1 MIQPK
6 ISEFVGNENSRKKV
20 VEWLVK
26 WSDGSKPLLLVGPPG
41 VGKTSFV
48 HALCREFDID
58 LIELNASDTR
68 NKNLLA
74 QVISPIFSNASLTG
88 KNFLLFLDE
97 MDGISNREDSGGLD
111 FLLDLFKE
119 PSIRVI
125 MAANKSNEAIKKISK
140 VSKTITFSPI
150 PPRLS
155 MLYLDKI
162 LRLQNSSMKVEDR
175 FAVVRNC
182 FGDIRSLLN
191 AAQVMKA
198 GYVTTKNPV
207 LDIDIEDMINQFFS
221 STTFED
227 ALDVV
232 QRADISY
239 SDPRFGQSSEDR
251 RRDILAA
258 FFSSIV
264 MSKIDVPTIT
274 LLLDRLSYLDVIL
287 SRSLVMRNWKIMR
300 YFPLILTKSL
310 FYESRNKYIRYNRY
324 SIGFDHMGI
333 FSRAQGLKKTLRI
346 LAQYFHT
353 SRSTFGSFYFEPLR
367 LILTRTAEYEN
378 LIRSTITSEKEADVM
393 VREISRT
400 EEIGRRQ
407 NLTTKYNIGSDAK

>member
-1 MIQPK
+1 MIHPQ

-20 VEWLVK
+20 MEWLAK

-74 QVISPIFSNASLTG
+74 QVIFPIFSNTSLTG

-97 MDGISNREDSGGLD
+97 IDGISNREDSGGLD
-111 FLLDLFKE
+111 FLLELFKE
-119 PSIRVI
+119 PSIRVV

-155 MLYLDKI
+155 MLYLDRI
-162 LRLQNSSMKVEDR
+162 LRLQNSSMKLEDR
-175 FAVVRNC
+175 IAVVRNC

-198 GYVTTKNPV
+198 GYATTKNPV
-207 LDIDIEDMINQFFS
+207 LDIDIENMINQFFS
-221 STTFED
+221 SMTFEE

-251 RRDILAA
+251 RKDILAA

-264 MSKIDVPTIT
+264 MSKIDIHTIT
-274 LLLDRLSYLDVIL
+274 LLLDRLSELDVIL
-287 SRSLVMRNWKIMR
+287 SRSLVMRNWKILR

-324 SIGFDHMGI
+324 SIGFEHMGI

-346 LAQYFHT
+346 LAKYFHT
-353 SRSTFGSFYFEPLR
+353 SRSTFGCFYFEPLR
-367 LILTRTAEYEN
+367 QILTRTTEYEN
-378 LIRSTITSEKEADVM
+378 LVRSSITSEKEADVM

-400 EEIGRRQ
+400 EDTRRR
-407 NLTTKYNIGSDAK
+407 

>member
-26 WSDGSKPLLLVGPPG
+26 WSDGSKPVLLVGPPG

-74 QVISPIFSNASLTG
+74 QVIYPIFSNASLTG
-88 KNFLLFLDE
+88 KKFLLFLDE

-119 PSIRVI
+119 PSIRVV

-175 FAVVRNC
+175 IAVVRNN

-198 GYVTTKNPV
+198 GYTTTKNPV

-251 RRDILAA
+251 RKDILAA

-274 LLLDRLSYLDVIL
+274 LLLDRLSDLDVIL

-310 FYESRNKYIRYNRY
+310 FNESRNKYVRYNRY
-324 SIGFDHMGI
+324 SIGFEHMGI

-367 LILTRTAEYEN
+367 QILTRTAEYEN

-393 VREISRT
+393 VREISRAK
-400 EEIGRRQ
+400 EIGRR
-407 NLTTKYNIGSDAK
+407 

>member
-74 QVISPIFSNASLTG
+74 QVIYPIFSNASLTG

-119 PSIRVI
+119 PSIRVV

-175 FAVVRNC
+175 IAVVRNC

-198 GYVTTKNPV
+198 GYTTTKNPV

-251 RRDILAA
+251 RKDILAA

-274 LLLDRLSYLDVIL
+274 LLLDRLSDLDVIL

-310 FYESRNKYIRYNRY
+310 FYESRNKYVRYNRY
-324 SIGFDHMGI
+324 SIGFEHMGI

-367 LILTRTAEYEN
+367 QILIRTAEYEN
-378 LIRSTITSEKEADVM
+378 LIRSTITTEKEADVM

-400 EEIGRRQ
+400 EEIGRR
-407 NLTTKYNIGSDAK
+407 

>member
-26 WSDGSKPLLLVGPPG
+26 WSDGSKPVLLVGPPG

-74 QVISPIFSNASLTG
+74 QVIYPIFSNASLTG
-88 KNFLLFLDE
+88 KKFLLFLDE

-119 PSIRVI
+119 PSIRVV

-175 FAVVRNC
+175 IAVVRNS

-198 GYVTTKNPV
+198 GYTTTKNPV

-251 RRDILAA
+251 RKDILAA

-274 LLLDRLSYLDVIL
+274 LLLDRLSDLDVIL

-310 FYESRNKYIRYNRY
+310 FNESRNKYVRYNRY
-324 SIGFDHMGI
+324 SIGFEHMGI

-367 LILTRTAEYEN
+367 QILTRTAEYEN

-393 VREISRT
+393 VREISRA
-400 EEIGRRQ
+400 EEIGRR
-407 NLTTKYNIGSDAK
+407 

>member
-1 MIQPK
+1 VIRPK

-20 VEWLVK
+20 VEWIVK

-48 HALCREFDID
+48 HALCHEFDID
-58 LIELNASDTR
+58 LVELNASDSR

-97 MDGISNREDSGGLD
+97 IDGISNREDSGGLD

-119 PSIRVI
+119 PSIRVV

-155 MLYLDKI
+155 MLYLDRI
-162 LRLQNSSMKVEDR
+162 LRLQNSLMKPEDR
-175 FAVVRNC
+175 IAVVRNC
-182 FGDIRSLLN
+182 LGDIRSLLN

-198 GYVTTKNPV
+198 GYTTTKNPGV
-207 LDIDIEDMINQFFS
+207 DIDIENTINQFFS
-221 STTFED
+221 STTFGE

-251 RRDILAA
+251 RKDILAA
-258 FFSSIV
+258 FFSTIV
-264 MSKIDVPTIT
+264 MSKIDTTTIA
-274 LLLDRLSYLDVIL
+274 LLLDRLSELDVIL
-287 SRSLVMRNWKIMR
+287 SRSLVMRNWKILR

-324 SIGFDHMGI
+324 SIGFEHMGI
-333 FSRAQGLKKTLRI
+333 FSRAQGLKKTIRI
-346 LAQYFHT
+346 LAKFFHT
-353 SRSTFGSFYFEPLR
+353 SRSTFGSVYFEPLR
-367 LILTRTAEYEN
+367 QILTRTTEYEN
-378 LIRSTITSEKEADVM
+378 LIRSTITSEKEADAM

-400 EEIGRRQ
+400 EEIAR
-407 NLTTKYNIGSDAK
+407 

>member
-1 MIQPK
+1 MIHPK

-26 WSDGSKPLLLVGPPG
+26 WSDGSKPLLLVGQPG

-74 QVISPIFSNASLTG
+74 QVIFPIFSNASLTG

-97 MDGISNREDSGGLD
+97 IDGISNREDSGGLD

-119 PSIRVI
+119 PSIRVV

-155 MLYLDKI
+155 MLYLDRI
-162 LRLQNSSMKVEDR
+162 LRLQNSSMKLEDR
-175 FAVVRNC
+175 IAVVRNC

-198 GYVTTKNPV
+198 GYTTTKNPV
-207 LDIDIEDMINQFFS
+207 LDIDIENMINHFFS
-221 STTFED
+221 STTFAE

-251 RRDILAA
+251 RKDILAA

-264 MSKIDVPTIT
+264 MSKIDIPTIT
-274 LLLDRLSYLDVIL
+274 LLLDRLSELDVIL
-287 SRSLVMRNWKIMR
+287 SRSLVMRNWKILR

-324 SIGFDHMGI
+324 SIGFEHMGI

-367 LILTRTAEYEN
+367 QILIRTTEYEN

-400 EEIGRRQ
+400 EEIGHR
-407 NLTTKYNIGSDAK
+407 

>member
-6 ISEFVGNENSRKKV
+6 ISDFVGNESSRKKV
-20 VEWLVK
+20 IEWLVK

-48 HALCREFDID
+48 HALCRELDID

-74 QVISPIFSNASLTG
+74 QVISPIFSNSSLTG

-97 MDGISNREDSGGLD
+97 MDGISKREDSGGLD
-111 FLLDLFKE
+111 FLIDLFKE

-125 MAANKSNEAIKKISK
+125 MAANKSNESIKKISK

-150 PPRLS
+150 PPKLS

-162 LRLQNSSMKVEDR
+162 LRLQNASMDVEDR
-175 FAVVRNC
+175 IAVVRNS
-182 FGDIRSLLN
+182 FGDIRYLLN
-191 AAQVMKA
+191 AAQAMKA
-198 GYVTTKNPV
+198 GYATTKNPV
-207 LDIDIEDMINQFFS
+207 VDIDVENMIGKFFS
-221 STTFED
+221 ATTFEE
-227 ALDVV
+227 ALDIV

-239 SDPRFGQSSEDR
+239 SDPRFGQSPEDR
-251 RRDILAA
+251 RKDILSA

-264 MSKIDVPTIT
+264 MSKTDIPT
-274 LLLDRLSYLDVIL
+274 LAVLLDRLSELDVVL
-287 SRSLVMRNWKIMR
+287 GRSLAIRNWKILR

-310 FYESRNKYIRYNRY
+310 FHESRNKYIRYNRY
-324 SIGFDHMGI
+324 SIGFENMGI
-333 FSRAQGLKKTLRI
+333 FSRAQGLRKTLQI

-367 LILTRTAEYEN
+367 QVLSNSNQYED
-378 LIRSTITSEKEADVM
+378 LIRRTITSEKEADVM
-393 VREISRT
+393 VREVSRT
-400 EEIGRRQ
+400 IDNE
-407 NLTTKYNIGSDAK
+407 

>member
-6 ISEFVGNENSRKKV
+6 ISDFVGNESSRKKV
-20 VEWLVK
+20 IEWLVK

-48 HALCREFDID
+48 HALCRELDID

-74 QVISPIFSNASLTG
+74 QVISPIFSNSSLTG
-88 KNFLLFLDE
+88 KKFLLFLDE
-97 MDGISNREDSGGLD
+97 MDGISKREDSGGLD
-111 FLLDLFKE
+111 FLIDLFKE

-125 MAANKSNEAIKKISK
+125 MAANKSNESIKKISK
-140 VSKTITFSPI
+140 VSKTITFSQI

-162 LRLQNSSMKVEDR
+162 LRLQNASMDVENR
-175 FAVVRNC
+175 IAVVRNS
-182 FGDIRSLLN
+182 FGDIRYLLN
-191 AAQVMKA
+191 AAQAMKA
-198 GYVTTKNPV
+198 GYATTKNPV
-207 LDIDIEDMINQFFS
+207 VDIDVENMIGKFFS
-221 STTFED
+221 ATTFEE
-227 ALDVV
+227 ALDIV

-251 RRDILAA
+251 RKDILAA

-264 MSKIDVPTIT
+264 MSKIEIPTLAV
-274 LLLDRLSYLDVIL
+274 LLNRLSELDVVL
-287 SRSLVMRNWKIMR
+287 GRSLAMRNWKILR

-310 FYESRNKYIRYNRY
+310 FHESRNKYIRYNRY
-324 SIGFDHMGI
+324 SIGFENMGI
-333 FSRAQGLKKTLRI
+333 FSRAQGLRKTLQI

-367 LILTRTAEYEN
+367 QVLSNSNQYED
-378 LIRSTITSEKEADVM
+378 LIRRTITSEKEADVM
-393 VREISRT
+393 VREVSRT
-400 EEIGRRQ
+400 IDNE
-407 NLTTKYNIGSDAK
+407 

>member
-1 MIQPK
+1 MIHPK

-74 QVISPIFSNASLTG
+74 QVIFPIFSNASLTG

-97 MDGISNREDSGGLD
+97 IDGISNREDSGGLD

-119 PSIRVI
+119 PSIRVV

-155 MLYLDKI
+155 MLYLDRI
-162 LRLQNSSMKVEDR
+162 LRLQNSSMKLEDR
-175 FAVVRNC
+175 IAVVRNC

-198 GYVTTKNPV
+198 GYTTTKNPV
-207 LDIDIEDMINQFFS
+207 LDIDIENMINHFFS
-221 STTFED
+221 STTFAE

-251 RRDILAA
+251 RKDILAA

-264 MSKIDVPTIT
+264 MSKIDIPTIT
-274 LLLDRLSYLDVIL
+274 LLLDRLSELDVIL
-287 SRSLVMRNWKIMR
+287 SRSLVMRNWKILR

-324 SIGFDHMGI
+324 SIGFEHMGI

-367 LILTRTAEYEN
+367 QILTRTTEYEN

-400 EEIGRRQ
+400 EEIGHR
-407 NLTTKYNIGSDAK
+407 

>member
-1 MIQPK
+1 MIQPN
-6 ISEFVGNENSRKKV
+6 ISDFVGNESSRKKV
-20 VEWLVK
+20 IEWLVK

-48 HALCREFDID
+48 HALCRELDID

-74 QVISPIFSNASLTG
+74 QVISPIFSNSSLTG
-88 KNFLLFLDE
+88 KKFLLFLDE
-97 MDGISNREDSGGLD
+97 MDGISKREDSGGLD
-111 FLLDLFKE
+111 FLIDLFKE

-125 MAANKSNEAIKKISK
+125 MAANKSNESIKKISK

-162 LRLQNSSMKVEDR
+162 LRLQNASMDVENR
-175 FAVVRNC
+175 IAVVRNS
-182 FGDIRSLLN
+182 FGDIRYLLN
-191 AAQVMKA
+191 AAEAMKA
-198 GYVTTKNPV
+198 GYATTKNPV
-207 LDIDIEDMINQFFS
+207 VDIDVENMIGKFFS
-221 STTFED
+221 ATTFEE
-227 ALDVV
+227 ALDIV

-251 RRDILAA
+251 RKDVLAA

-264 MSKIDVPTIT
+264 MSKIEMPT
-274 LLLDRLSYLDVIL
+274 LAVLLDHLSELDVVL
-287 SRSLVMRNWKIMR
+287 GRSLAMRNWKILR

-310 FYESRNKYIRYNRY
+310 FHESRNKYIRYNRY
-324 SIGFDHMGI
+324 SIGFENMGI
-333 FSRAQGLKKTLRI
+333 FSRAQGLRKALQI

-367 LILTRTAEYEN
+367 QVLSNSNQYED
-378 LIRSTITSEKEADVM
+378 LIRRTITSEKEADVL
-393 VREISRT
+393 VREVSRT
-400 EEIGRRQ
+400 TDNE
-407 NLTTKYNIGSDAK
+407 

>member
-1 MIQPK
+1 MIHPK

-26 WSDGSKPLLLVGPPG
+26 WSDGSKPLLLVGQPG

-74 QVISPIFSNASLTG
+74 QVIFPIFSNASLTG

-97 MDGISNREDSGGLD
+97 IDGISNREDSGGLD

-119 PSIRVI
+119 PSIRVV

-155 MLYLDKI
+155 MLYLDRI
-162 LRLQNSSMKVEDR
+162 LRLQNSSMKLEDR
-175 FAVVRNC
+175 IAVVRNC

-198 GYVTTKNPV
+198 GYTTTKNPV
-207 LDIDIEDMINQFFS
+207 LDIDIENMINHFFS
-221 STTFED
+221 STTFAE

-251 RRDILAA
+251 RKDILAA

-264 MSKIDVPTIT
+264 MSKIDIPTIT
-274 LLLDRLSYLDVIL
+274 LLLDRLSELDVIL
-287 SRSLVMRNWKIMR
+287 SRSLVMRNWKILR

-324 SIGFDHMGI
+324 SIGFEHMGI

-367 LILTRTAEYEN
+367 QILTRTTEYEN

-400 EEIGRRQ
+400 EEIGHR
-407 NLTTKYNIGSDAK
+407 

>member
-1 MIQPK
+1 MIHPK

-48 HALCREFDID
+48 HALSHEFDID

-74 QVISPIFSNASLTG
+74 QVIFPIFSNASLTG

-97 MDGISNREDSGGLD
+97 IDGISNREDSGGLD

-119 PSIRVI
+119 PSIRVV

-155 MLYLDKI
+155 MLYLDRI

-175 FAVVRNC
+175 IVVVRNC

-191 AAQVMKA
+191 AAQAMKA
-198 GYVTTKNPV
+198 GYTTTKNPV
-207 LDIDIEDMINQFFS
+207 LDIDIENMINQFFS
-221 STTFED
+221 STTFEE

-251 RRDILAA
+251 RKDILAA

-264 MSKIDVPTIT
+264 MSKIDIPTIT
-274 LLLDRLSYLDVIL
+274 LLLDRLSELDVIL
-287 SRSLVMRNWKIMR
+287 SKSLVMRNWKILR

-324 SIGFDHMGI
+324 SIGFEHMGI

-367 LILTRTAEYEN
+367 QILTRTTEYEN

-393 VREISRT
+393 VREISRK
-400 EEIGRRQ
+400 EEMGRR
-407 NLTTKYNIGSDAK
+407 

>member
-6 ISEFVGNENSRKKV
+6 ISDFVGNESSRKKV
-20 VEWLVK
+20 IEWLVK

-48 HALCREFDID
+48 HALCRELDID

-74 QVISPIFSNASLTG
+74 QVISPIFSNSSLTG

-97 MDGISNREDSGGLD
+97 MDGISKREDSGGLD
-111 FLLDLFKE
+111 FLIDLFKE

-125 MAANKSNEAIKKISK
+125 MAANKSNESIKKISK

-162 LRLQNSSMKVEDR
+162 LRLQNASIDVEDR
-175 FAVVRNC
+175 IAVVRNS
-182 FGDIRSLLN
+182 FGDIRYLLN
-191 AAQVMKA
+191 AAQAMKA
-198 GYVTTKNPV
+198 GYATTKNPV
-207 LDIDIEDMINQFFS
+207 VDIDVENMIGKFFS
-221 STTFED
+221 ATTFEE
-227 ALDVV
+227 ALDIV

-251 RRDILAA
+251 RKDVLSA

-264 MSKIDVPTIT
+264 MSKIEIPT
-274 LLLDRLSYLDVIL
+274 LAVLLDRLSELDVVL
-287 SRSLVMRNWKIMR
+287 GRSLAMRNWKILR

-310 FYESRNKYIRYNRY
+310 FHESRNKYIRYNRY
-324 SIGFDHMGI
+324 SIGFENMGI
-333 FSRAQGLKKTLRI
+333 FSRAQGLRKTLQI

-367 LILTRTAEYEN
+367 QVLSNSNQYED
-378 LIRSTITSEKEADVM
+378 LIRRTITSEKEADVM
-393 VREISRT
+393 VREVSRT
-400 EEIGRRQ
+400 IDNE
-407 NLTTKYNIGSDAK
+407 

>member
-6 ISEFVGNENSRKKV
+6 ISDFVGNESSRKKV
-20 VEWLVK
+20 IEWLVK

-48 HALCREFDID
+48 HALCRELDID

-74 QVISPIFSNASLTG
+74 HVISPIFSNSSLTG
-88 KNFLLFLDE
+88 KKFLLFLDE
-97 MDGISNREDSGGLD
+97 MDGISKREDSGGLD
-111 FLLDLFKE
+111 FLIDLFKE

-125 MAANKSNEAIKKISK
+125 MAANKSNESIKKISK
-140 VSKTITFSPI
+140 VSKTISFSPI

-162 LRLQNSSMKVEDR
+162 LRLQNASMDVENR
-175 FAVVRNC
+175 IAVVRNS
-182 FGDIRSLLN
+182 FGDIRYLLN
-191 AAQVMKA
+191 AAEAMKA
-198 GYVTTKNPV
+198 GYATTKNPV
-207 LDIDIEDMINQFFS
+207 VDIDVENMIGKFFS
-221 STTFED
+221 ATTFEE
-227 ALDVV
+227 ALDIV

-251 RRDILAA
+251 RKDVLAA

-264 MSKIDVPTIT
+264 MSKIEMPT
-274 LLLDRLSYLDVIL
+274 LAVLLDHLSELDVVL
-287 SRSLVMRNWKIMR
+287 GRSLAMRNWKILR

-310 FYESRNKYIRYNRY
+310 FHESRNKYIRYNRY
-324 SIGFDHMGI
+324 SIGFENMGI
-333 FSRAQGLKKTLRI
+333 FSRAQGLRKALQI

-367 LILTRTAEYEN
+367 QVLSNSNQYED
-378 LIRSTITSEKEADVM
+378 LIRRTITSEKEADVL
-393 VREISRT
+393 VREVSRT
-400 EEIGRRQ
+400 TDTE
-407 NLTTKYNIGSDAK
+407 

>member
-119 PSIRVI
+119 PSIRVV

-175 FAVVRNC
+175 IAVVRNC

-191 AAQVMKA
+191 AAQAMKA
-198 GYVTTKNPV
+198 GYTTTKNPV

-221 STTFED
+221 STTFEE
-227 ALDVV
+227 ALNVV

-251 RRDILAA
+251 RKDILAA

-274 LLLDRLSYLDVIL
+274 LLLDRLSELDVIL
-287 SRSLVMRNWKIMR
+287 GRSLVIRNWKIMR

-310 FYESRNKYIRYNRY
+310 FYESRNKYVRYNRY
-324 SIGFDHMGI
+324 SIGFEHMGI

-367 LILTRTAEYEN
+367 QILIRTAEYEN

-400 EEIGRRQ
+400 EEIGHKY
-407 NLTTKYNIGSDAK
+407 NLTIK

>member
-1 MIQPK
+1 MILPK
-6 ISEFVGNENSRKKV
+6 ISDFVGNESSRKRV
-20 VEWLVK
+20 IEWLVK

-48 HALCREFDID
+48 HALCRELDID

-74 QVISPIFSNASLTG
+74 QVIAPIFANSSLTG

-97 MDGISNREDSGGLD
+97 IDGISNREDSGGLD
-111 FLLDLFKE
+111 FLIDLFKE

-125 MAANKSNEAIKKISK
+125 MAANKSNESIKKISK
-140 VSKTITFSPI
+140 VSKTVTFSPV

-162 LRLQNSSMKVEDR
+162 LRLQNASMSVENR
-175 FAVVRNC
+175 IAVVRNS

-191 AAQVMKA
+191 AAQAMKA
-198 GYVTTKNPV
+198 GYTTTKNPV
-207 LDIDIEDMINQFFS
+207 LDIDVENMIGKFFS
-221 STTFED
+221 ASTFEE
-227 ALDVV
+227 ALDIV

-251 RRDILAA
+251 RKDILAA

-264 MSKIDVPTIT
+264 MSKIEVPT
-274 LLLDRLSYLDVIL
+274 LAVLLDRLSELDVIL
-287 SRSLVMRNWKIMR
+287 GRSLAMRNWKIMR

-310 FYESRNKYIRYNRY
+310 FQVSRNKYIRYNRY
-324 SIGFDHMGI
+324 SIGFENMGI
-333 FSRAQGLKKTLRI
+333 FSRAQGLRKTLRI

-367 LILTRTAEYEN
+367 QVLSHSNQYED
-378 LIRSTITSEKEADVM
+378 LIRRTITSEKEADVM
-393 VREISRT
+393 VREVSRT
-400 EEIGRRQ
+400 KDNEV
-407 NLTTKYNIGSDAK
+407 

>member
-1 MIQPK
+1 MIHPK

-26 WSDGSKPLLLVGPPG
+26 WSDGSKPLLLVGQPG

-74 QVISPIFSNASLTG
+74 QVIFPIFSNASLTG

-97 MDGISNREDSGGLD
+97 IDGISNREDSGGLD

-119 PSIRVI
+119 PSIRVV

-155 MLYLDKI
+155 MLYLDRI
-162 LRLQNSSMKVEDR
+162 LRLQNSSMKLEDR
-175 FAVVRNC
+175 IAVVRNC

-198 GYVTTKNPV
+198 GYTTTKNPV
-207 LDIDIEDMINQFFS
+207 LDIDIENMINHFFS
-221 STTFED
+221 STTFAE

-251 RRDILAA
+251 RKDILAA

-264 MSKIDVPTIT
+264 MSKIDIPTIT
-274 LLLDRLSYLDVIL
+274 LLLDRLSELDVIL
-287 SRSLVMRNWKIMR
+287 SRSLVMRNWKILR

-310 FYESRNKYIRYNRY
+310 FYDSRNKYIRYNRY
-324 SIGFDHMGI
+324 SIGFEHMGI

-367 LILTRTAEYEN
+367 QILIRTTEYEN

-400 EEIGRRQ
+400 EEIGHR
-407 NLTTKYNIGSDAK
+407 

>member
-1 MIQPK
+1 MIRPK

-20 VEWLVK
+20 VEWIVK
-26 WSDGSKPLLLVGPPG
+26 WLDGSKPLLLVGPPG

-48 HALCREFDID
+48 HALCHEFDID
-58 LIELNASDTR
+58 LVELNASDSR

-97 MDGISNREDSGGLD
+97 IDGISNREDSGGLD

-119 PSIRVI
+119 PSIRVV

-155 MLYLDKI
+155 MLYLDRI
-162 LRLQNSSMKVEDR
+162 LRLQNSLMKPEDR
-175 FAVVRNC
+175 IAVVRNC
-182 FGDIRSLLN
+182 LGDIRSLLN

-198 GYVTTKNPV
+198 GYTTTKNPGV
-207 LDIDIEDMINQFFS
+207 DIDIENTINQFFS
-221 STTFED
+221 STTFGE

-251 RRDILAA
+251 RKDILAA
-258 FFSSIV
+258 FFSTIV
-264 MSKIDVPTIT
+264 MSKIDITTIA
-274 LLLDRLSYLDVIL
+274 LLLDRLSELDVIL
-287 SRSLVMRNWKIMR
+287 SRSLVMRNWKILR

-324 SIGFDHMGI
+324 SIGFEHMGI
-333 FSRAQGLKKTLRI
+333 FSRAQGLKKTIRI
-346 LAQYFHT
+346 LAKFFHT
-353 SRSTFGSFYFEPLR
+353 SRSTFGSVYFEPLR
-367 LILTRTAEYEN
+367 QILTRTTEYEN
-378 LIRSTITSEKEADVM
+378 LIRSTITSEKEADAM

-400 EEIGRRQ
+400 EEIAR
-407 NLTTKYNIGSDAK
+407 